1 MQGNENN
8 ACPTLEMKAEREK
21 KSPEID
27 SPEDEG
33 FFGRLR
39 RRFREAW
46 APTWKLLTTDV
57 WDVEAAALPYI
68 KRKLVRT
75 TRIFTMVGKGFKQ
88 DECGLHASSL
98 TYMTLL
104 SFVPVLALAVSVV
117 KGMSDTEVLRQNSKN
132 FIRSLVAD
140 VQLKSE
146 DIVPDDVT
154 NGVPATAVEDMT
166 ADNGDAP
173 ATANHTTV
181 VNALEDGADPA
192 IEEEDEDA
200 QPGGLTIERIEEMID
215 SGFDKVEELNFGALG
230 GIGLI
235 FLFWSVIA
243 VLGNIEEAFNKVWG
257 VTKGRTLARKFTD
270 YLSVLIVVPV
280 LIMAASSLPVL
291 KVIQENLNRFDDVLK
306 ISQTAGWPVFES
318 LWVLFTT
325 TIAFAFILIFT
336 PNTKVKVK
344 SGIIGGFVCAIGFGL
359 WLKICVALQVGV
371 AKYSTLFGSFAIVP
385 IVLSW
390 VFVSWEILLFSTEV
404 SYAFQNVDIYSKDMG
419 WRNANQKGRF
429 MLAVAIMREAARS
442 IAQGDGLIRLGDF
455 GRRHGLSPRLVRN
468 VVSDLQAGGVL
479 VETAGDSD
487 VVAVRVD
494 IDSYTVGDVVRT
506 LLELGVSPVS
516 LGVTHLSTSSV
527 AGEEIERA
535 IAGGMATK
543 IKDLPDNEARVEAD
557 G

>member
-88 DECGLHASSL
+88 DECGLRASSL

-154 NGVPATAVEDMT
+154 NGVPVTAVEDMT

-181 VNALEDGADPA
+181 VNALEDGAAPA

-200 QPGGLTIERIEEMID
+200 PPGGLTIERIEEMID

-235 FLFWSVIA
+235 FLFRCSA
-243 VLGNIEEAFNKVWG
+243 TLRRRS
-257 VTKGRTLARKFTD
+257 TKFGESRKD
-270 YLSVLIVVPV
+270 GL
-280 LIMAASSLPVL
+280 LPV
-291 KVIQENLNRFDDVLK
+291 N
-306 ISQTAGWPVFES
+306 SQT
-318 LWVLFTT
+318 
-325 TIAFAFILIFT
+325 I
-336 PNTKVKVK
+336 
-344 SGIIGGFVCAIGFGL
+344 
-359 WLKICVALQVGV
+359 
-371 AKYSTLFGSFAIVP
+371 
-385 IVLSW
+385 
-390 VFVSWEILLFSTEV
+390 
-404 SYAFQNVDIYSKDMG
+404 
-419 WRNANQKGRF
+419 
-429 MLAVAIMREAARS
+429 
-442 IAQGDGLIRLGDF
+442 
-455 GRRHGLSPRLVRN
+455 
-468 VVSDLQAGGVL
+468 
-479 VETAGDSD
+479 
-487 VVAVRVD
+487 
-494 IDSYTVGDVVRT
+494 
-506 LLELGVSPVS
+506 
-516 LGVTHLSTSSV
+516 
-527 AGEEIERA
+527 
-535 IAGGMATK
+535 
-543 IKDLPDNEARVEAD
+543 
-557 G
+557 